1 MKNCFPWNVAG
12 RGQHHPLVEEVEEEA
27 GDVEEGF
34 GFLNDRDGQDEF
46 LRQFQ
51 EVQITL
57 QKIKWLNILY
67 INVHISSIFKI

>member
-1 MKNCFPWNVAG
+1 M
-12 RGQHHPLVEEVEEEA
+12 EEEA

-57 QKIKWLNILY
+57 QKIKWLNIFFETFTFRQFLKF
-67 INVHISSIFKI
+67 NK